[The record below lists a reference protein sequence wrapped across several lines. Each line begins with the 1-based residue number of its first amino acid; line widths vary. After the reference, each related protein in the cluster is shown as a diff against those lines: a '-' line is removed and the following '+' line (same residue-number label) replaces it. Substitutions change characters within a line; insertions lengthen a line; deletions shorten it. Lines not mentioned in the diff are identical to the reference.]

1 MSCIILP
8 FFLPSGVKV
17 QEDGRVLFQGD
28 KPLLWDCGS
37 VGIEKLRELCV
48 RVATPLLVGCD
59 PAVLELVRTSQAVY
73 AREGAAVATPIA
85 QIIRTN
91 TDDLALSVVK
101 YRLDALRAE
110 GERQLSQKELRRVA
124 FGVRTSVTS
133 ADDEDDD
140 KDDDDDDDDD
150 ETLDARRE
158 SERRVAD
165 AQASISN
172 VLTDFQGRVRQSLG
186 AAVGDFGTLWAGR
199 AKGRPLLVLRNLVRD
214 LETLYRRECQA
225 PQFTGDSIAVVGNT
239 KRPPRVRQSR
249 SQFVDRTKAFRF
261 YEPLRLATVKLL
273 EHDFNFK
280 LEEKNFDARHAL
292 LLAYGFRPVDLE
304 ASTDAELDRAVEAWM
319 ERLLRSYSDAKRIGE
334 LSVPVIAWFQR
345 ACERLL
351 RSVLEL
357 SIDGDFSL
365 VSDGFDLK
373 VIGERALTEEEKAAR
388 LLWPNQKPV
397 PVRVATIARIA
408 RLLDEESRGNLGLF
422 DLLVKA
428 VEIRKKLAGGVL
440 GALEEARRKFLE
452 STREPEL
459 RRMVEK
465 FSAVSRVYDTRDL
478 FDVLAQRCGRDL
490 KRLGDRLLLR
500 PVSVVDSSLE
510 RLAALQCELMHP
522 KTMRRTDDGHF
533 ILCRAKRRQL
543 RDEFQRARFRRQS
556 RLFGVIGSSIA
567 AHLFSAAALR
577 KAGVHGIDPGM
588 KNVLGCAFWK
598 YSRSDKTGRF
608 HPWRLSGREYFHL
621 SGQNKRDAIRHARH
635 GAEKPGMYEAR
646 LRLKADQG
654 KDRVCWSV
662 LEDMRRMSD
671 AMNDKF
677 DCICVIGKDGYGSG
691 RGHRRAGAKV
701 LTEFL
706 HEFVLVVEMDEFNTS
721 KLCPHCMTESSFLP
735 GQSRVKQCSH
745 CTYVVRSDKEQQKT
759 EKRSWDRDTSA
770 AFTFIR
776 LLAVECTTG
785 ERLAPYRRTGTEKE
799 KQLTKGCDLLG
810 DRNPPKRK
818 KK

>member
-1 MSCIILP
+1 MNFP
-8 FFLPSGVKV
+8 FFLLSGVTV

-37 VGIEKLRELCV
+37 VGIEALRELCV
-48 RVATPLLVGCD
+48 RVATPLLAGCD
-59 PAVLELVRTSQAVY
+59 PLVLELVRTSQAVY

-85 QIIRTN
+85 QIIKTN

-101 YRLDALRAE
+101 YRLDALLAE
-110 GERQLSQKELRRVA
+110 GERQLSQQELRRVA
-124 FGVRTSVTS
+124 FGVRSPAAS
-133 ADDEDDD
+133 ADNDDD
-140 KDDDDDDDDD
+140 EDDDDDDDDD

-158 SERRVAD
+158 SERRVAEGK
-165 AQASISN
+165 ASISH
-172 VLTDFQGRVRQSLG
+172 VLTNLRLLVCRVLG
-186 AAVGDFGTLWAGR
+186 ADARDFEKVWAGR
-199 AKGRPLLVLRNLVRD
+199 VKGQSLLALQNMVRVL
-214 LETLYRRECQA
+214 EGLYRTECHA
-225 PQFTGDSIAVVGNT
+225 PQFAGDSFAVVANT

-249 SQFVDRTKAFRF
+249 SQFVDRTKAFLF
-261 YEPLRLATVKLL
+261 YEPLRLAMVNLL
-273 EHDFNFK
+273 KHDFNVK

-319 ERLLRSYSDAKRIGE
+319 ERLLRSYSEAKRIGE

-357 SIDGDFSL
+357 SSSGDFAIM
-365 VSDGFDLK
+365 SDGFDLK
-373 VIGERALTEEEKAAR
+373 IIGERALTEEEKAAR

-397 PVRVATIARIA
+397 PVRVSTIARIA
-408 RLLDEESRGNLGLF
+408 RLLDEESGGDRGLF

-428 VEIRKKLAGGVL
+428 VEIRKTLAGGIH
-440 GALEEARRKFLE
+440 GALEEGRRRFLE

-465 FSAVSRVYDTRDL
+465 FTTVSRVYDTRDL
-478 FDVLAQRCGRDL
+478 FDVLAQRCGGDL
-490 KRLGDRLLLR
+490 KCLGDRLLAR
-500 PVSVVDSSLE
+500 PASVDDVSLE
-510 RLAALQCELMHP
+510 HLVGFCCELMHP
-522 KTMRRTDDGHF
+522 KTMRRSRDGHF
-533 ILCRAKRRQL
+533 ILPRAKRRQL

-556 RLFGVIGSSIA
+556 RLFGVVGSSIA
-567 AHLFSAAALR
+567 ARLFSAAALR

-588 KNVLGCAFWK
+588 KNALGCVFWK
-598 YSRSDKTGRF
+598 YRPSDKTGRF
-608 HPWRLSGREYFHL
+608 HPWRLSGREYFQL
-621 SGQNKRDAIRHARH
+621 SGQNKRDSIRHARH
-635 GAEKPGMYEAR
+635 GAEKPGIYEAR
-646 LRLKADQG
+646 LRFKGDQG
-654 KDRVCWSV
+654 KDRACWSV

-671 AMNDKF
+671 AMNDRF
-677 DCICVIGKDGYGSG
+677 DCICVVGKDGYGSG

-706 HEFVLVVEMDEFNTS
+706 HEFVLVVELDEFNTS

-745 CTYVVRSDKEQQKT
+745 CTYVPRRDKEQQKT
-759 EKRSWDRDTSA
+759 KKRSWDRDTA
-770 AFTFIR
+770 AAYTFIR

-818 KK
+818 EK